1 MYTFSGKLKTV
12 SLVLMIIG
20 ALGIGYGFFSAPKT
34 TEDVEQALA
43 HPTWDMGKKITIDS
57 ATMMNKTLEVI
68 EAKWL
73 FGLKP
78 AQIEVVIHPQS
89 IVHSLVEFVDG
100 STIAL

>member
-43 HPTWDMGKKITIDS
+43 HGEDAHHDGAA
-57 ATMMNKTLEVI
+57 ATL
-68 EAKWL
+68 A
-73 FGLKP
+73 
-78 AQIEVVIHPQS
+78 AQNEPDQS
-89 IVHSLVEFVDG
+89 VHVW
-100 STIAL
+100 